1 MRTFTINGK
10 TYKAKHFDF
19 NLLCDME
26 DMGVSVGEK
35 SKNLSML
42 RAYLAICAGKDNEFA
57 GQEISQ
63 HVISGGSLEGA
74 FDALK
79 KEMEL
84 SDFFQA
90 LQKTTEQETPMLEE
104 IPGIEEKIST
114 EA

>member
-1 MRTFTINGK
+1 MRIFTINGK
-10 TYKAKHFDF
+10 TYRAKPFDF

-35 SKNLSML
+35 SKSLSML

-57 GQEISQ
+57 GEEINQ
-63 HVISGGSLEGA
+63 HIINGGSLESA
-74 FDALK
+74 FEALK
-79 KEMEL
+79 KEMEA

-90 LQKTTEQETPMLEE
+90 LKNTEDQETPMLEE
-104 IPGIEEKIST
+104 IPRIEEKSDT

>member
-10 TYKAKHFDF
+10 TYKAKPFDF

-26 DMGVSVGEK
+26 DMGVSVGENSK
-35 SKNLSML
+35 SLSML
-42 RAYLAICAGKDNEFA
+42 RAYLAICAGEDNEFA
-57 GQEISQ
+57 GREINQ
-63 HVISGGSLEGA
+63 HVVGGGSLDGA

-90 LQKTTEQETPMLEE
+90 LKEAKGQEAQVLEE
-104 IPGIEEKIST
+104 VQAIEEKNA